1 MVSKTQPYEKLVD
14 YVKSNPQK
22 GLTIPHVDIEKI
34 INVPYRKSC
43 NCLNSKYSYQIAKA
57 NQKLTSLSLR
67 LEPIQGFGYRIIQDN
82 QYVDSMRKAYNTA
95 VRYVEKAKFIGDN
108 TNISV
113 LSSKEYKEFD
123 DIYNKVIAAQSSL
136 SIIPVK
142 KKNTP

>member
-1 MVSKTQPYEKLVD
+1 MLISKRL
-14 YVKSNPQK
+14 SM
-22 GLTIPHVDIEKI
+22 
-34 INVPYRKSC
+34 
-43 NCLNSKYSYQIAKA
+43 CLIGKVVNSKYSYQIAKA

-108 TNISV
+108 TNIST

-123 DIYNKVIAAQSSL
+123 NVYNKVIAAQSSL

>member
-1 MVSKTQPYEKLVD
+1 MD

-95 VRYVEKAKFIGDN
+95 VRYVEKAKEI
-108 TNISV
+108 TIWQP
-113 LSSKEYKEFD
+113 L
-123 DIYNKVIAAQSSL
+123 
-136 SIIPVK
+136 
-142 KKNTP
+142 